1 MTIWNPFITTP
12 AGRPIGPVAPPS
24 LRVLGGVASA
34 AQLAMAQQAYYRF
47 CEQQRVSVVVNPIF
61 AGTLEDGSRY
71 RIVVTGPVTIME
83 LWPAGGQEDRRSGIG
98 IRLTTLD
105 GSLVLGHIHADG
117 TRPQPYIL
125 TPRVTPGT
133 RKTTGAWKVRK
144 VNGYSGGKAVWGDKG
159 GKRFFAGVGGKHYD
173 IDLVDYR
180 SIDRIFG
187 TNNRAYWVGEFGP
200 GSLIYTT
207 DEKASGSFRAS
218 IDTLPFTHRDTAG
231 QLWIMQITPVF
242 LSEQRLQ
249 LWGQPYDGKEFTG
262 EIGDLL
268 SEVPIPAGHTMVWQ
282 TLSVSLDGHAAR
294 MVFRKVGVAF
304 SKVDLSISPTALAIT
319 SMEDV
324 GSYTPPTSHTETTGN
339 QVEGEYTR
347 TTVGT
352 AGWYSMPGGYGFDAK
367 GNTTAFLLR
376 ETDGISG
383 DGTTRITENR
393 TYGGSLADGYDIYT
407 YDYTA
412 TADLVFPA
420 RSIDYG
426 SHIVSFEAGDETYN
440 TTLREI
446 RERWRDDTSPNG
458 IRDRVRRT
466 GLATTVRNDNDS
478 VPVFVDALT
487 DLSVTARYIHT
498 GVNVSTTD
506 YTFDFPPGGDA
517 GTVDNSTSETTHSY
531 RRQLK
536 VVCRGA
542 EVLVVDTPVP
552 DSTNFTGIQYVAL
565 SAADPLTG
573 AVCINILELDY
584 MAGSDAPPLRSWIVL
599 ADDKGAKLLRDVL
612 PIPDGTDVRIES
624 DTILLSVP

>member
-47 CEQQRVSVVVNPIF
+47 CEQQRVSVVVNPIVT
-61 AGTLEDGSRY
+61 GTLEDGSRY

-105 GSLVLGHIHADG
+105 GSLVPGHIHADG

-242 LSEQRLQ
+242 ALDQKLQ
-249 LWGQPYDGKEFTG
+249 LWGQLYDGNEFTG
-262 EIGDLL
+262 SIGDLL
-268 SEVPIPAGHTMVWQ
+268 AEVTVPDGHTMVWQ

-294 MVFRKVGVAF
+294 MVFRKVGGAF
-304 SKVDLSISPTALAIT
+304 SKVDLWISPTAIAIT
-319 SMEDV
+319 SMEDA
-324 GSYTPPTSHTETTGN
+324 GTYTPATEHTETTGN
-339 QVEGEYTR
+339 QTEGEFTR
-347 TTVGT
+347 LVVTT
-352 AGWYSMPGGYGFDAK
+352 AGLAYFPGGYGFDAK
-367 GNTTAFLLR
+367 GNSTEFKLR
-376 ETDGISG
+376 ERVIGSDS
-383 DGTTRITENR
+383 TTRVTENR
-393 TYGGSLADGYDIYT
+393 TRSGDLATDGYLVETFDST
-407 YDYTA
+407 VTA
-412 TADLVFPA
+412 NTVYPNT
-420 RSIDYG
+420 SIDIG
-426 SHIVSFEAGDETYN
+426 DRVISFEAGDEVFNSTSQEV
-440 TTLREI
+440 REFWSDI
-446 RERWRDDTSPNG
+446 TAPGG
-458 IRDRVRRT
+458 IRSHVRRT
-466 GLATTVRNDNDS
+466 GVATTVRNDNDS
-478 VPVFVDALT
+478 VPIFVDALT

-506 YTFDFPPGGDA
+506 YTFDYPPGGDA

-552 DSTNFTGIQYVAL
+552 DGTNFTGIQYVAL

-573 AVCINILELDY
+573 AVCVNILELDY